1 MIKMRALRGCA
12 LLALLWLGPASA
24 EAKGKWVV
32 LFDGRSTDAWR
43 CYNRDAFPDK
53 GWKVEGGQLK
63 TVAGG
68 DRCDL
73 VTREKYQDFELEV
86 EWRVSPGGNSGI
98 FYHVAEGPPNSY
110 ETGPEMQVLDDE
122 QHPDGKDPKTSAG
135 ALYGLVAPTNK
146 TLRPVGQFNKAR
158 LVVRGGRVEHWL
170 NGRKIIEYDLG
181 SDSLRAL
188 IAASKFK
195 DLPRFAQ
202 ERSGHIAL
210 QHHGEEVWFRKVRVR
225 RLDSE

>member
-1 MIKMRALRGCA
+1 MTRMRIPKGFV
-12 LLALLWLGPASA
+12 LLTLLMFGSVST

-43 CYNRDAFPDK
+43 CYNRDSFPDK
-53 GWKVEGGQLK
+53 GWQVEGGQLK
-63 TVAGG
+63 TVVVS

-73 VTREKYQDFELEV
+73 VTREKYQDFELEI

-98 FYHVAEGPPNSY
+98 FYNVAEGPPNSY

-122 QHPDGKDPKTSAG
+122 RHPDGKNPKTSAG
-135 ALYGLVAPTNK
+135 SLYGLVAPTNK

-158 LVVRGGRVEHWL
+158 LVVRGGHVEHWL
-170 NGRKIIEYDLG
+170 NGRKIVEYTLG

-195 DLPRFAQ
+195 DMPRFAQ

>member
-1 MIKMRALRGCA
+1 MIEMRALRGCA
-12 LLALLWLGPASA
+12 LLALLTFCPVSA

-43 CYNRDAFPDK
+43 CYNRGSFPDK
-53 GWKVEGGQLK
+53 GWEVVGGTLK

-68 DRCDL
+68 ARCDL
-73 VTREKYQDFELEV
+73 VTKEKYQDFELEL

-98 FYHVAEGPPNSY
+98 FYNVAEGPPNSF

-122 QHPDGKDPKTSAG
+122 RHRDGKDPKTSAG
-135 ALYGLVAPTNK
+135 ALYGLIAPTDK

-170 NGRKIIEYDLG
+170 NGRKIVEYDLN
-181 SDSLRAL
+181 SDSLKAL
-188 IAASKFK
+188 TAASKFR
-195 DLPRFAQ
+195 DMPRFAR
-202 ERSGHIAL
+202 ETGGHVAL
-210 QHHGEEVWFRKVRVR
+210 QHHGEEVWYRKIRIR
-225 RLDSE
+225 RL